1 MAVKG
6 LDAVVVGADRTVA
19 NGDTANKIVTY
30 QLAIAAKYH
39 GVAFYV
45 AVPFSTL
52 DCKLKTGAEIHIEER
67 KGDELTC
74 VNGTRIAAEG
84 IGVWNPAFDVTPASL
99 ITGLITE
106 HGIIR
111 KADGAS
117 EFDVPAF
124 VAAHTK

>member
-19 NGDTANKIVTY
+19 NGDTANKIGTY
-30 QLAIAAKYH
+30 QLAIAAKHH

-52 DCKLKTGAEIHIEER
+52 DCKLATGAEIQIEER
-67 KGDELTC
+67 NGDELTC

-106 HGIIR
+106 FGIIT
-111 KADGAS
+111 KAEGAQA
-117 EFDVPAF
+117 FDVPAF